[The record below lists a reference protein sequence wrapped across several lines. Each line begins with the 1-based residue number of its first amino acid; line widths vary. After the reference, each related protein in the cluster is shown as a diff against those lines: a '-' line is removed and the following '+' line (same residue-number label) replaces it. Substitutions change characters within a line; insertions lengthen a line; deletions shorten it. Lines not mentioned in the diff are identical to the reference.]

1 VYLFDE
7 LVYVLKYQFLD
18 LNQVLSDLE
27 QLKPADAHV
36 ILTGR
41 DLPEELAR
49 RADLVT
55 EMKEIK
61 HPYQQGILAQ
71 PGIDY

>member
-7 LVYVLKYQFLD
+7 LIYVLKYNFLSSDRILQD
-18 LNQVLSDLE
+18 LAE
-27 QLKPADAHV
+27 RAPTAHV

-41 DLPEELAR
+41 DAPPELLAV
-49 RADLVT
+49 ADLVT

-61 HPYQQGILAQ
+61 HPYQKGIIAQ